1 MSREKREILKLE
13 KHFKRERR
21 ITNTMPAALIA
32 LTLQVFSCCVAPPPS
47 KWSSF
52 AAHLFS
58 QSHCGVRCNCWWIA
72 FAGDDWEPSS
82 TRWQAMKNE
91 SQRLRDSAGSWGL
104 CTDSCKWSG
113 VGNIEHCGS
122 GQEKMVLPLNIT
134 VSVLYIN
141 IISCIWSLCGIVLI
155 KQDNNPSPEMLSQQ
169 ADIVLQVWIFCSKN

>member
-82 TRWQAMKNE
+82 TRWQCNE
-91 SQRLRDSAGSWGL
+91 KWITAFARQRRVMRFVYWLLQVVRCG
-104 CTDSCKWSG
+104 
-113 VGNIEHCGS
+113 EHEPCGS

-134 VSVLYIN
+134 VSVLYSN